1 MKKKIKKHIKS
12 LKVLKDEAWAKISVY
27 VRSLGAKGEW
37 NQCYTC
43 LCWFKW
49 KTQMDC
55 GHYIHN
61 RLDYELNNLKPQ
73 CKRCNKWLHGNLA
86 IYGERL
92 IEEIGILNKP
102 LVSLT
107 GRSDAHKLLK
117 SPGRQEGIKLESYK
131 NPSLTNTS
139 SSGLE
144 ITP

>member
-12 LKVLKDEAWAKISVY
+12 LKALKDEAWAKISVY

-73 CKRCNKWLHGNLA
+73 CKRCNKLLHGNLA

-92 IEEIGILNKP
+92 IEEIGIEEVKKMRLYSFKKGNNYTRTEVLKIIT
-102 LVSLT
+102 LYKLT
-107 GRSDAHKLLK
+107 
-117 SPGRQEGIKLESYK
+117 
-131 NPSLTNTS
+131 
-139 SSGLE
+139 
-144 ITP
+144 